1 MRLQIHIAI
10 WFTLGLAT
18 ASMAQHNGLSF
29 YKELA
34 RKDAHREQ
42 TVAFSNIEDEK
53 DFWMDQIQFENDLK
67 VQNVPAYQVYMNEK
81 RMAYSEHAEKCKN
94 DCMHSDL
101 YYKQAGFYFIYSD
114 DTIYSKEA
122 VGTVV
127 QVASP
132 RIF

>member
-1 MRLQIHIAI
+1 
-10 WFTLGLAT
+10 
-18 ASMAQHNGLSF
+18 
-29 YKELA
+29 
-34 RKDAHREQ
+34 
-42 TVAFSNIEDEK
+42 
-53 DFWMDQIQFENDLK
+53 
-67 VQNVPAYQVYMNEK
+67 
-81 RMAYSEHAEKCKN
+81 
-94 DCMHSDL
+94 MHSDL